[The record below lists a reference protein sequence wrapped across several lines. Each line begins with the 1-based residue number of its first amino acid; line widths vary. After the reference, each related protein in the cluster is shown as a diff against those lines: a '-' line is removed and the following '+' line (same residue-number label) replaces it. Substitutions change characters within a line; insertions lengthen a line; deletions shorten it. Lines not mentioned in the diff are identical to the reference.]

1 MSSLF
6 TELVY
11 IMSQRMEGPINE
23 QLISFEL
30 SLSTK
35 LVYIISQ
42 RMEGSINEQLIYLIN
57 VRFIFKNILKIC
69 AHPRI

>member
-11 IMSQRMEGPINE
+11 IISQRMEGPINE
-23 QLISFEL
+23 QLISFVL
-30 SLSTK
+30 SLFTE

-57 VRFIFKNILKIC
+57 ICFIFKKILKMLERS
-69 AHPRI
+69 RI